1 MTIEELKQAYAPEGV
16 YAGMTQAEALRY
28 LAKRYLRKP
37 ECVALCNEVANNLPK
52 LLKVAE
58 ERDALQAR
66 CDKLEAAARD
76 AIDLIT
82 NAYAEGQA
90 QKIAQAQDQLRAALR
105 SVVDGVE

>member
-1 MTIEELKQAYAPEGV
+1 MTIEELKQAYEPEGV

-58 ERDALQAR
+58 AADYLHRVRASLEDAQSDPEGRLAA
-66 CDKLEAAARD
+66 CHSGGWKDLTKALEE
-76 AIDLIT
+76 L
-82 NAYAEGQA
+82 
-90 QKIAQAQDQLRAALR
+90 K
-105 SVVDGVE
+105 